1 MKFKTGKQQ
10 RKINKTKSC
19 FFGKKINKNDKPIGR
34 LTKKKRMKNAK
45 GQYQKLKKVIIPN
58 FVDI

>member
-10 RKINKTKSC
+10 RKIKPKAVSL
-19 FFGKKINKNDKPIGR
+19 PIGR

-45 GQYQKLKKVIIPN
+45 GQYQKLKKVIITN
-58 FVDI
+58 FVDILKFTAQF